1 MYNKPEVC
9 VLPVAGLSTRNLPTT
24 KVLHKGFMTLDSKP
38 VIQYAVDA
46 CAEAG
51 IKEIVFIY
59 SDDACKNM
67 FQKYYAPAPELES
80 HLAQKG
86 KNDLLEVVRR
96 IIPSGMKF
104 SFARQAE
111 PKGNGH
117 AILMAKEIIGKRD
130 FAVMWVDD
138 VYINLHGDGVLKQL
152 CDIYTEKGGIVENIM
167 ECPREEMV
175 RYGALIGAK
184 RDGNVVRASGLV
196 EKPKLEEVPS
206 NYASM
211 GPYIIPNEVLD
222 ILPEVTKGSNGE
234 INLTDA
240 LNLAAVRGMPIYGV
254 LTKGMRFDCG
264 TNADLQ
270 KANIKLAVNCGPI
283 RAIYWILWIFSSS
296 VKQKSRRQRQRDFC
310 CDFQT
315 IFFVVILRREVDTA
329 LLFFSIFSA
338 FMTPVAIICPTRV
351 FCSQHK
357 VSAKFTRF
365 FSNKQI
371 TVLPIRNLPISSPLL
386 KVIFSLV

>member
-1 MYNKPEVC
+1 MTRRPEVC

-24 KVLHKGFMTLDSKP
+24 KVLHKGFMTLDNKP
-38 VIQYAVDA
+38 VIQYAIDS

-59 SDDACKNM
+59 SDDACKYM
-67 FQKYYAPAPELES
+67 FSKYYSPSPELED
-80 HLAQKG
+80 Q
-86 KNDLLEVVRR
+86 LLKKKKEELLQAVKE
-96 IIPSGMKF
+96 IIPAGMKF
-104 SFARQAE
+104 SFARQSE

-117 AILMAKEIIGKRD
+117 AVLMAKDIIGNRD

-138 VYINLHGDGVLKQL
+138 VYINLHGDGVMKQL
-152 CDIYTEKGGIVENIM
+152 ADVYEEKGGIVENIM

-184 RDGNVVRASGLV
+184 REGNVVRAAGLI

-211 GPYIIPNEVLD
+211 GPYIIPNQVLD

-240 LNLAAVRGMPIYGV
+240 LNLAAMRGMPIYGV

-264 TNADLQ
+264 TNFDLQ
-270 KANIKLAVNCGPI
+270 KANIKLSLMNSGEL
-283 RAIYWILWIFSSS
+283 RAY
-296 VKQKSRRQRQRDFC
+296 
-310 CDFQT
+310 T
-315 IFFVVILRREVDTA
+315 
-329 LLFFSIFSA
+329 
-338 FMTPVAIICPTRV
+338 
-351 FCSQHK
+351 
-357 VSAKFTRF
+357 
-365 FSNKQI
+365 
-371 TVLPIRNLPISSPLL
+371 RNLLDTMDI
-386 KVIFSLV
+386 

>member
-1 MYNKPEVC
+1 MMYNRPEVC

-24 KVLHKGFMTLDSKP
+24 KVLHKGFMTLDNKP
-38 VIQYAVDA
+38 VIQYAVNA

-67 FQKYYAPAPELES
+67 FKKYYSPAPELEDY
-80 HLAQKG
+80 LAK
-86 KNDLLEVVRR
+86 KRKDDLLRILRE
-96 IIPSGMKF
+96 IIPEGMTF
-104 SFARQAE
+104 SFACQNE

-117 AILMAKEIIGKRD
+117 AILMAKDIIGKRD

-138 VYINLHGDGVLKQL
+138 VYINLHGEGVLKQL
-152 CDIYTEKGGIVENIM
+152 CNVYEQKGGIVENIM
-167 ECPREEMV
+167 ECPREDMV

-184 RDGNVVRASGLV
+184 RDGNVVRASGLI
-196 EKPKLEEVPS
+196 EKPRLEEVPS

-240 LNLAAVRGMPIYGV
+240 LNLAAIRGMPIYGV

-270 KANIKLAVNCGPI
+270 KSNIKLSLMNSGEL
-283 RAIYWILWIFSSS
+283 RAY
-296 VKQKSRRQRQRDFC
+296 
-310 CDFQT
+310 T
-315 IFFVVILRREVDTA
+315 
-329 LLFFSIFSA
+329 
-338 FMTPVAIICPTRV
+338 
-351 FCSQHK
+351 
-357 VSAKFTRF
+357 
-365 FSNKQI
+365 
-371 TVLPIRNLPISSPLL
+371 RNLLDTMDI
-386 KVIFSLV
+386 

>member
-1 MYNKPEVC
+1 MTRRPEVC

-24 KVLHKGFMTLDSKP
+24 KVLHKGFMTLDNKP
-38 VIQYAVDA
+38 VIQYAIDS

-59 SDDACKNM
+59 SDDACKYM
-67 FQKYYAPAPELES
+67 FSKYYSPSPELED
-80 HLAQKG
+80 Q
-86 KNDLLEVVRR
+86 LLKKKKEELLQAVKE
-96 IIPSGMKF
+96 IIPAGMKF
-104 SFARQAE
+104 SFARQSE

-117 AILMAKEIIGKRD
+117 AVLMAKEIIGDRD

-138 VYINLHGDGVLKQL
+138 VYINLHGDGVMKQL
-152 CDIYTEKGGIVENIM
+152 ADVYEEKGGIVENIM

-184 RDGNVVRASGLV
+184 REGNVVRAAGLI

-211 GPYIIPNEVLD
+211 GPYIIPNQVLD

-240 LNLAAVRGMPIYGV
+240 LNLAAMRGMPIYGV

-264 TNADLQ
+264 TNFDLQ
-270 KANIKLAVNCGPI
+270 KANIKLSLMNSGEL
-283 RAIYWILWIFSSS
+283 RAY
-296 VKQKSRRQRQRDFC
+296 
-310 CDFQT
+310 T
-315 IFFVVILRREVDTA
+315 
-329 LLFFSIFSA
+329 
-338 FMTPVAIICPTRV
+338 
-351 FCSQHK
+351 
-357 VSAKFTRF
+357 
-365 FSNKQI
+365 
-371 TVLPIRNLPISSPLL
+371 RNLLDTMDI
-386 KVIFSLV
+386 